1 MQIDFVD
8 ENASQSINSKVPKSQ
23 FDTLECTLEEIAVF
37 ELIFK
42 NHFYAVVSTDIHCKK
57 CNNMSK
63 ERCDFCDKML

>member
-1 MQIDFVD
+1 MHEIFKL
-8 ENASQSINSKVPKSQ
+8 SIPKSQ

-42 NHFYAVVSTDIHCKK
+42 NHFYAGVSTDIHCKK

-63 ERCDFCDKML
+63 ERCNFCDKML